1 MAGGPEATG
10 PFVFTRIGRLRLI
23 MMRACQVESPPP
35 RFEGEGQGGGVDK
48 ERPGEITL
56 PTMIGTQT

>member
-1 MAGGPEATG
+1 MAGGPGATG
-10 PFVFTRIGRLRLI
+10 LFVFTRIGRMRPV
-23 MMRACQVESPPP
+23 MMRACQVESP
-35 RFEGEGQGGGVDK
+35 RFEGEGGGVDK